1 MKRKLGKLLMG
12 TGMLLILAAFLLTA
26 YNIWEAKKADEAS
39 GQILGHLEDVIDRQN
54 DL

>member
-26 YNIWEAKKADEAS
+26 YNIWE
-39 GQILGHLEDVIDRQN
+39 GR
-54 DL
+54 